1 MTKRTFATRVKHH
14 TSRLGLSMW
23 KVDVEVVSKF
33 EFDGEQDPSV
43 HGLLEFDRA
52 SMTATVFALKGLSD
66 DDMESVAL
74 HESLHLLLAEYR
86 HLCSSLIENLDE
98 NGKTAM
104 YRMLQD
110 IDERTV
116 IAVERSLQ

>member
-33 EFDGEQDPSV
+33 EFDGEQDPHV

-52 SMTATVFALKGLSD
+52 SMTATVYALKGLSD
-66 DDMESVAL
+66 EDMEAVAL